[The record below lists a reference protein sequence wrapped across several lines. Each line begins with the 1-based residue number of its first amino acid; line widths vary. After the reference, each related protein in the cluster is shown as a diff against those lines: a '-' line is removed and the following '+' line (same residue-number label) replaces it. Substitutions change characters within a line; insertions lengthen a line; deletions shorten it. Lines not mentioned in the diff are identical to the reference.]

1 MLKGLFLD
9 NKPIAPSYT
18 KELIDVLRLIRSENV
33 GPRTFWSLIKIF
45 GSASSA
51 IDNIQEFS
59 LRGGRAKPVRIFSQ
73 SEANR
78 EIELLERDNAR
89 LISYKSPQYSRLLLE
104 ISDCPPLL
112 SCKGDINLLS
122 HEKSL
127 AIVGARNASVNGRAF
142 AAKIAKELAENDYI
156 IVSGLARGIDT
167 VAHQASMPRTIAIIA
182 GGIDHVYPPE
192 NIKLF
197 EQIQQGGLIIA
208 ELPIGSKPLGQHFPQ
223 RNRLISGISL
233 GTIVVEASLKS
244 GSLITA
250 KFALEQNREVFA
262 VPGFPLDPRCQ
273 GTNKLIKVGAHMVE
287 STEDIVANL
296 PNFGKIANK
305 ISDKSYDKA
314 NDSGENDQFKTLD
327 IKYAN
332 LVTDDMRRQ
341 VCSLL
346 SSTPTDF
353 ELLHN
358 ATSLPLPV
366 FYIIILE
373 LELAGKIVRYAG
385 NKISLIYK

>member
-9 NKPIAPSYT
+9 NKPKSASYT
-18 KELIDVLRLIRSENV
+18 KELIDILRLIRSENV
-33 GPRTFWSLIKIF
+33 GPRTFWSLMEIF

-59 LRGGRAKPVRIFSQ
+59 LRGGRAKPVNVFSP
-73 SEANR
+73 SEANK
-78 EIELLERDNAR
+78 EIELLEKDSAK
-89 LISYKSPQYSRLLLE
+89 LISYKSPQYSKLLLE
-104 ISDCPPLL
+104 IFDCPPII
-112 SCKGDINLLS
+112 SYKGNIDLLS
-122 HEKSL
+122 HERCVAL
-127 AIVGARNASVNGRAF
+127 VGARNASVNGRAF
-142 AAKIAKELAENDYI
+142 ASKIAKELMESNYV

-167 VAHQASMPRTIAIIA
+167 AAHQASMPKTIAIIA

-197 EQIQQGGLIIA
+197 EQIQQEGLMIA

-262 VPGFPLDPRCQ
+262 VPGFSLDPRCQ
-273 GTNKLIKVGAHMVE
+273 GTNKLIKAGAHMVE
-287 STEDIVANL
+287 SAEDIVANL
-296 PNFGKIANK
+296 PNFSKIKDKLNDSAN
-305 ISDKSYDKA
+305 DVA
-314 NDSGENDQFKTLD
+314 NDSAENSKFKTLD

-332 LVTDDMRRQ
+332 LVTDDMRRR

-346 SSTPTDF
+346 SSTPVAF
-353 ELLHN
+353 EELHS
-358 ATSLPLPV
+358 AAALSLPVL
-366 FYIIILE
+366 YMIILE
-373 LELAGKIVRYAG
+373 LELAGKIMRYAG